1 MARTGRPKIQIDW
14 QAVDRALALQCTLDE
29 VCFLTGLDDRTLERA
44 CKREHGSTY
53 DEYARL
59 KRGAGKASLRR
70 RQWHKAIEEGDTTML
85 IFLGKQYLD
94 QSDRRR
100 EEISGPGGTPER
112 IIVEY
117 VNTPPEDT
125 EPAHSADES

>member
-1 MARTGRPKIQIDW
+1 VDKLCAM
-14 QAVDRALALQCTLDE
+14 QATREEIINFIGISEDTM
-29 VCFLTGLDDRTLERA
+29 ERA
-44 CKREHGSTY
+44 CKREHKCNFAVY
-53 DEYARL
+53 FAQ
-59 KRGAGKASLRR
+59 KRTPGRISLRR
-70 RQWHKAIEEGDTTML
+70 KQWQKAVEDGDIAML

-100 EEISGPGGTPER
+100 EEVSGPGGTPER

-117 VNTPPEDT
+117 VNAPPENT

>member
-1 MARTGRPKIQIDW
+1 MAEIVG
-14 QAVDRALALQCTLDE
+14 
-29 VCFLTGLDDRTLERA
+29 FLGVSEDTIERA
-44 CKREHGSTY
+44 CKREHKLHFA
-53 DEYARL
+53 EYFAQ
-59 KRGAGKASLRR
+59 KRTPGRISLRR
-70 RQWHKAIEEGDTTML
+70 KQWQKAVEDGDIAML

-94 QSDRRR
+94 QSDKRR
-100 EEISGPGGTPER
+100 EEVSGPGGTPER